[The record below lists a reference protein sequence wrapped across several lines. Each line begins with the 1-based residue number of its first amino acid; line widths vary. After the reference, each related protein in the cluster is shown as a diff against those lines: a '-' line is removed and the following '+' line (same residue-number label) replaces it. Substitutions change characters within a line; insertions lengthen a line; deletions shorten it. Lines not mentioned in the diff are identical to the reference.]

1 MHAYPKINDHHML
14 CFIRWMKQAFPM
26 TVFSR
31 EEDPQGN
38 VRGKREANWRVKLLT
53 QIRTILFIS
62 NTC

>member
-1 MHAYPKINDHHML
+1 ML

-53 QIRTILFIS
+53 QLRTILFIS
-62 NTC
+62 ITCLGA